1 MTAITFAAQL
11 TAEGSLTVPKEMVV
25 ELGLQ
30 PGDMLQVHI
39 ETAQTPEA
47 QSVGKQE
54 PTPLERA
61 VYEMVHRT
69 PEQLAQ
75 AQQRAM
81 ELYPPRRTPPLGK
94 TLADMVSGKWPGDET
109 EEQIQQAL
117 AELS

>member
-11 TAEGSLTVPKEMVV
+11 TADGLLSVPKETIA
-25 ELGLQ
+25 ELGLHS
-30 PGDMLQVHI
+30 GDTLQVQI
-39 ETAQTPEA
+39 ETIRATETQTPKE
-47 QSVGKQE
+47 QE
-54 PTPLERA
+54 QTPLERA
-61 VYEMVHRT
+61 VYEMTSRT

-75 AQQRAM
+75 AQLRAM
-81 ELYPPRRTPPLGK
+81 ELYPPRRTPPPGK